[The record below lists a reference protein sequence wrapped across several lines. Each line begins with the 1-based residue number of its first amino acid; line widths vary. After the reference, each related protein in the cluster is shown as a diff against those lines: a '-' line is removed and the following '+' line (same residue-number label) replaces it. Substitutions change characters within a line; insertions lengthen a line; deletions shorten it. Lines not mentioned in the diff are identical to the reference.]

1 MYQIVEGSF
10 VPKENSKKS
19 RKDRILDAA
28 EALFAQYG
36 FDGVTLRQITKL
48 ADVDL
53 ALANYHFGPKRDLF
67 NAVLERRAEVLND
80 ARHTALDEC
89 LRASGSHPP
98 SIEAIIDAY
107 LRPLGEIHN
116 SADEGWRHYLAL
128 IAYVNNSHEYGGE
141 FMTQFFN
148 PLVKRFIDALRQA
161 LPGADEQAIYWGYHY
176 LSGALTL
183 TFADTGRLDVL
194 SGGVASS
201 SDVKTG
207 YAHMTPFIA
216 AGIRAICASE

>member
-1 MYQIVEGSF
+1 MTNTAKDP
-10 VPKENSKKS
+10 VPKKA
-19 RKDRILDAA
+19 RKTRILDAA

-36 FDGVTLRQITKL
+36 YDGVTLRQITKL
-48 ADVDL
+48 AGVDV

-67 NAVLERRAEVLND
+67 NAVLERRADVLNN

-89 LRASGSHPP
+89 LRAAGTSAPTV
-98 SIEAIIDAY
+98 EAIIDAY
-107 LRPLGEIHN
+107 LAPLGKIHN
-116 SADEGWRHYLAL
+116 SADEGWKHYLAL
-128 IAYVNNSHEYGGE
+128 IAYVNNSHEYGRQ

-161 LPGADEQAIYWGYHY
+161 LPDADEKAIYWGYHY

-183 TFADTGRLDVL
+183 TFADTGRIDIL
-194 SGGVASS
+194 SGGIASS
-201 SDVKTG
+201 SDTKTG

-216 AGIRAICASE
+216 AGMRAICAPGET